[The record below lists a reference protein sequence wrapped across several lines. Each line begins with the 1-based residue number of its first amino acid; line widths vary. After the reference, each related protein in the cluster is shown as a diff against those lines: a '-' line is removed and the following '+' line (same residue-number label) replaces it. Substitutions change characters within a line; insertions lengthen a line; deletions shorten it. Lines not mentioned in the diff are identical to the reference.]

1 MEVSLHMQLKENTK
15 DLEFPF
21 SHSLIGFSL
30 KSLHQHLITDTQAV
44 YERLSSGT
52 IPPFTLN
59 SQEVSLD
66 G

>member
-1 MEVSLHMQLKENTK
+1 MTGGTFAIYLQFFQ
-15 DLEFPF
+15 FPF

-44 YERLSSGT
+44 YEQLPSGT

-66 G
+66 D